1 MSIDNHNSLTESP
14 KKQLSGS
21 LGVFSIVMMVVA
33 TAAPLTVMVA
43 STPVMISM
51 GNGAA
56 APVDAL
62 VATIIMFLFTAGFV
76 SMTQYVSNAGAFYSY
91 IQKGLGRSL
100 GLGAATLS
108 IISYSLILLALEAYV
123 GYAISDTLNKFIE
136 VNIPWWIY
144 SLAVIT
150 LIGYL
155 GYRDIELSSKF
166 LGVALFLEISV
177 VIIIDIAVFIHHG
190 VSGMD
195 TRPWQ
200 LNTFISGSP
209 GLGILFAIFS
219 FVGFES
225 TVIYREE
232 AKDPDKTLPKATYI
246 AVAVIGVFYVLSMWS
261 EVVGFGINNLDDII
275 KNHPA
280 DMYIYL
286 SENYAG
292 KVVTDIMQV
301 LLITSLFACALSLH
315 NIIVRYQ
322 YTLGK
327 QGVLNKRLSDI
338 HHEHGSPYFS
348 SLVQSVI
355 MFAIMGALVLKGA
368 DPVAQIYA
376 WGATAGTLGYM
387 IILALT
393 CIAVIFFYS
402 RQKGG
407 NWWNSKVAP
416 TGGLIGIACCIAV
429 AINNLPALVGGTNGN
444 TVATGIFLLLIVSFG
459 VGFITAQFLKLREPG
474 LYASLKDQA

>member
-1 MSIDNHNSLTESP
+1 MSIESVNTLSESP

-43 STPVMISM
+43 STPVMIAM

-62 VATIIMFLFTAGFV
+62 IAAIIMFLFTAGFV
-76 SMTQYVSNAGAFYSY
+76 SMTRYITNAGAFYSY

-108 IISYSLILLALEAYV
+108 VISYSLILLALEAYV
-123 GYAISDTLNKFIE
+123 GYAISDTLNKFLAISL
-136 VNIPWWIY
+136 PWWVY
-144 SLAVIT
+144 SLTIVA

-166 LGVALFLEISV
+166 LGVALFLEIAV
-177 VIIIDIAVFIHHG
+177 VIIIDIAVFMHHG
-190 VSGMD
+190 LAGMD
-195 TRPWQ
+195 TRSFQ
-200 LNTFISGSP
+200 YDTFISGSP

-232 AKDPDKTLPKATYI
+232 ARDPDKTLPRATYI
-246 AVAVIGVFYVLSMWS
+246 AVVVIGLFYVLSMWC
-261 EVVGFGINNLDDII
+261 EIVGFGVNNLDEVI
-275 KNHPA
+275 KAHPA
-280 DMYIYL
+280 DMYIVL
-286 SENYAG
+286 SEKFAG
-292 KVVTDIMQV
+292 TIITDIMQV

-327 QGVLNKRLSDI
+327 QGVLNKKLSAV
-338 HHEHGSPYFS
+338 HHNHGSPYFS
-348 SLVQSVI
+348 SLVQTI
-355 MFAIMGALVLKGA
+355 FMLAIMSMLVIKGA

-387 IILALT
+387 VILALT

-407 NWWNSKVAP
+407 GWWNARIAP
-416 TGGLIGIACCIAV
+416 TGGLLGIACCIAV
-429 AINNLPALVGGTNGN
+429 AIYNLPTLVGGTDGES
-444 TVATGIFLLLIVSFG
+444 VAMGILILLALAFIIGF
-459 VGFITAQFLKLREPG
+459 VGAYVLKLREPV